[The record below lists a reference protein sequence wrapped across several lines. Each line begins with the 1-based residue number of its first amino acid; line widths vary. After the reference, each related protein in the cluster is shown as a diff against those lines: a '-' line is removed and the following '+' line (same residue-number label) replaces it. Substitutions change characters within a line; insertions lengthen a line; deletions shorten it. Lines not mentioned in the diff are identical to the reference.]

1 MLNSC
6 IKYSKNKRVASY
18 GRLLGIFDSQSQG
31 KQYEWMKMQD
41 VLTSKGNIY
50 EHDNSFYIKSDIAKE
65 NFLEYIKRHA
75 MDHSIE
81 DTQLD
86 KMIDAFE
93 KLIEDFTLFKDGDYI
108 IDIDTLLNY

>member
-1 MLNSC
+1 
-6 IKYSKNKRVASY
+6 
-18 GRLLGIFDSQSQG
+18 
-31 KQYEWMKMQD
+31 MKMYD

-50 EHDNSFYIKSDIAKE
+50 EHDNSFYVKSDIAKE

-81 DTQLD
+81 DIQLD